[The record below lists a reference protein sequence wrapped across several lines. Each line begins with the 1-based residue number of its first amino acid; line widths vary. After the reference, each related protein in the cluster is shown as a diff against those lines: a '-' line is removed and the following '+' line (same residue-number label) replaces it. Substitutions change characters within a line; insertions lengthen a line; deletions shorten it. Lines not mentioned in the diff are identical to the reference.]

1 MSLKLDYALVSFVLT
16 LGTDEPLGIQKRQEN
31 DSAVDWQNT
40 WPK

>member
-31 DSAVDWQNT
+31 DSAVD
-40 WPK
+40 

>member
-1 MSLKLDYALVSFVLT
+1 MSLKLDYALISFVLT
-16 LGTDEPLGIQKRQEN
+16 LGADEPLGIQKRQEN